1 MPKKKNKKYV
11 SGGMIYG
18 PSHNDGGVLIEAEGD
33 EYIIKRDSVNKQT
46 IPVLE
51 YINKYGKLPS
61 QDARKRR
68 KK

>member
-1 MPKKKNKKYV
+1 
-11 SGGMIYG
+11 MIYG
-18 PSHNDGGVLIEAEGD
+18 PSHDDGGVLIEAEGN
-33 EYIIKRDSVNKQT
+33 EYIIKRDSVNAKT
-46 IPVLE
+46 EPVLE